1 MHKSD
6 YNTEREQ
13 LAQQGKR
20 RCRTCNEVKP
30 ETQMAPNKSNYRG
43 YENRCRDCKLAANRS
58 GGKDRTPLQSRLYNG
73 AKQAKQCG
81 RRAYRVTQEQVLKE
95 WTRRGLDP
103 NRCAYCDVVL
113 SMDKEAPEFFN
124 IDHLEPLCLKGSKG
138 HAKANLIP
146 CCASCNKQKH
156 SKHLVQFLAS
166 REHPADPVTVE
177 QLTKACWTQPV
188 KQSAPVGEPV
198 EMLFCEYMHTFM
210 REPEFEAVG

>member
-1 MHKSD
+1 MPNPD

-20 RCRTCNEVKP
+20 RCKTCNEIKP
-30 ETQMAPNKSNYRG
+30 ETQMAPSKSNYRG
-43 YENRCRDCKLAANRS
+43 YENRCYDCKLAANRS
-58 GGKDRTPLQSRLYNG
+58 GGKDRTPLQSRLYYG
-73 AKQAKQCG
+73 AKRAKQFG
-81 RRAYRVTQEQVLKE
+81 RRNYRVTQEQVLKE

-138 HAKANLIP
+138 HSKTNLIP

-166 REHPADPVTVE
+166 REHPADPATVE
-177 QLTKACWTQPV
+177 QLAKACWTEPV